1 MSGEIDDWLD
11 GGIIVDDGLRV
22 PLGGWDNAC
31 DIPAAKTVVRDS
43 LGVITSGPKG
53 LDKID
58 LIALPLYDLGISPD
72 LGADLIDSIQDDPP
86 HHRDEVCAA
95 IRHFYE
101 CLNGPGPGLRSKALP
116 REEEWAA
123 PDDDD
128 GSWLEGGPAVWPK
141 PLQYDAKQHNAKLAE
156 AFLAERP
163 AKLISSDD
171 VIYSLEGGTV
181 WREVS
186 ARELAAEMRK
196 TDPAMTLDTRRLLA
210 MVDSIHVERYTKARP
225 FEWIDEPAD
234 APLPRDLVLFRNG
247 LLDLESNELRPHD
260 GRYFATALPEFDY
273 DPNATCPT
281 WDRCMNEWLDSSFHP
296 TLDEFMGYA
305 TTPDTRYEKL
315 LALIGAR
322 RGGKSTVLRVLSWLV
337 GESHVLSRTMND
349 LAEGFGLEGALDAKL
364 LLIPDA
370 HDTDTNKRSIAL
382 DRLKSITGQDEISV
396 NRKGLKMITAR
407 VPARIVIA
415 ANRHPKFLD
424 DSGALAARELVL
436 VFERSFEGRED
447 RDLSSKLRAEL
458 PGIANRALAGLR
470 RLRANGGKFTV
481 GAKGRA
487 AARELAESQSPAL
500 RFAKSRLVVTGD
512 LNDRVSLPD
521 VFNAYQD
528 WAFAEGLG
536 GREIRNRDDLKN
548 DLVAALATRG
558 VVHDRRRWHDPTKPR
573 VGEGKPMR
581 GFFGLKLRERAD

>member
-1 MSGEIDDWLD
+1 MSEIESWLD
-11 GGIIVDDGLRV
+11 GGALDDDERRA
-22 PLGGWDNAC
+22 PRGGWDHAE
-31 DIPAAKTVVRDS
+31 DIAEAKRVCRD
-43 LGVITSGPKG
+43 LTGAILAGKRG
-53 LDKID
+53 LAFVGQVAD
-58 LIALPLYDLGISPD
+58 PLYDLGISPK
-72 LGADLIDSIQDDPP
+72 LAADLIFSIQRPP
-86 HHRDEVCAA
+86 QERGDIVEAVSE
-95 IRHFYE
+95 FY
-101 CLNGPGPGLRSKALP
+101 CVKTGRPGMRSKFEP
-116 REEEWAA
+116 RAEEWTA
-123 PDDDD
+123 PDEDDD
-128 GSWLEGGPAVWPK
+128 SWLEGGPAVWPK

-156 AFLAERP
+156 QFLAERP
-163 AKLISSDD
+163 EKLISSDD

-196 TDPAMTLDTRRLLA
+196 TDPTLSLDTRRLLA
-210 MVDSIHVERYTKARP
+210 MVDAVHVERFTKARP

-247 LLDLESNELRPHD
+247 LLDCESGELRPHD
-260 GRYFATALPEFDY
+260 GRYFATALPAFDY
-273 DPNATCPT
+273 VPDATCPT
-281 WDRCMNEWLDSSFHP
+281 WDRCVGEWLDSSFHP

-305 TTPDTRYEKL
+305 MTPDTRYEKL

-322 RGGKSTVLRVLSWLV
+322 RGGKSTVLRMLSWLV

-364 LLIPDA
+364 LLVPDA
-370 HDTDTNKRSIAL
+370 HDTELTKRSVAL

-396 NRKGLKMITAR
+396 NRKGLKIITAR

-436 VFERSFEGRED
+436 VFERSFEGHED

-500 RFAKSRLVVTGD
+500 RFTKACLLVTGIESD
-512 LNDRVSLPD
+512 FEPLNRTKIAGDRTKCSSMRSRASLL
-521 VFNAYQD
+521 AGSRHHSASYRI
-528 WAFAEGLG
+528 ERTS
-536 GREIRNRDDLKN
+536 GRLCPSWRP
-548 DLVAALATRG
+548 
-558 VVHDRRRWHDPTKPR
+558 H
-573 VGEGKPMR
+573 
-581 GFFGLKLRERAD
+581 